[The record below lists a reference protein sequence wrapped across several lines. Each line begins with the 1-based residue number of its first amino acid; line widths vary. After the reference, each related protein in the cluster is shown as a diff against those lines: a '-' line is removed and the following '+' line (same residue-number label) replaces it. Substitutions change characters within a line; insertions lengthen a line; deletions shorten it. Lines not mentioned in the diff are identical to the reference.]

1 MVFSIW
7 QNGSLESK
15 GRSEVEL
22 GKANWL
28 VVYLPLWKMMELVSW
43 DDDIQTYG
51 DTFTIHMPKY
61 PKSTWHG
68 IPQRNSWANPRFL
81 DSQHVLRL
89 FTYMFTLHI
98 YIIIYTLSFHEKR
111 NKVPNQR
118 TRWPVDP
125 PKISIARA
133 LPQTDVS
140 SSDLLAAVKA
150 WFHWPQGFNDRN
162 PTCVQN
168 ASFHPTGEFDA
179 NHGYFS
185 YPLVNKHS

>member
-1 MVFSIW
+1 
-7 QNGSLESK
+7 
-15 GRSEVEL
+15 
-22 GKANWL
+22 
-28 VVYLPLWKMMELVSW
+28 MMTFP
-43 DDDIQTYG
+43 TYG
-51 DTFTIHMPKY
+51 DTFTIRVPKY

-89 FTYMFTLHI
+89 FTYIFTYI
-98 YIIIYTLSFHEKR
+98 YIYTLSFYEKR

-118 TRWPVDP
+118 TRWPVDH

-150 WFHWPQGFNDRN
+150 WFAWRRPQKNTRPAARLQWSKPELCAKCILSSN
-162 PTCVQN
+162 RRIWCK
-168 ASFHPTGEFDA
+168 SW
-179 NHGYFS
+179 
-185 YPLVNKHS
+185 LL